1 MTQLSKFYA
10 ISAVYLGL
18 ASAVNVHR
26 SPSPSQ
32 PAPSRPGR
40 GSSTRVTPDLHAS
53 SGPAPMER
61 GMPTRPGLIRP
72 DGSRMN
78 SVDLPW

>member
-26 SPSPSQ
+26 SPAHSQ
-32 PAPSRPGR
+32 PGS
-40 GSSTRVTPDLHAS
+40 GSSTRVTPDLYAN
-53 SGPAPMER
+53 SGPAPIER